1 MKNNILT
8 QENISGKEKLNLYL
22 SLIEKGNNEL
32 KEVKL
37 KYEKAVDELQ
47 KIYSF
52 VNELCALND
61 ELIIFKLEAAFNA
74 GLDCASTNCNDLD
87 FECIDYDN
95 ITKAPKLHINPNYIT
110 IVTKL
115 NNIKENT
122 LIQFTEYY
130 DSILEYQSFLETYI
144 PKIAHYYGFIIGCN
158 NLSKETNI
166 CNEYK
171 IWLSKYLNC
180 VLE

>member
-22 SLIEKGNNEL
+22 SLIEKGNNEF

-52 VNELCALND
+52 VTELCALND

-87 FECIDYDN
+87 FECIDYIPDILRDKYKFIDKN
-95 ITKAPKLHINPNYIT
+95 QVYMFGTLCNSGTISNLYIIFFT
-110 IVTKL
+110 DLKIVFDK
-115 NNIKENT
+115 
-122 LIQFTEYY
+122 
-130 DSILEYQSFLETYI
+130 
-144 PKIAHYYGFIIGCN
+144 
-158 NLSKETNI
+158 
-166 CNEYK
+166 
-171 IWLSKYLNC
+171 
-180 VLE
+180 